1 MEKIEQ
7 FPKTIEVA
15 GETIKMEK
23 NRIYKTWDD
32 GSTGSMS
39 ITSDVV
45 GVAVSEP
52 MDEYVIVMS
61 SVDGFHV
68 MSRIQGWF
76 GPFDAVDDIA
86 FDAGGKV
93 SSVVGKRS
101 GEAGTFP
108 LQRG

>member
-1 MEKIEQ
+1 MEEISQ
-7 FPKTIEVA
+7 FPHTINVA

-23 NRIYKTWDD
+23 NRIYKTWAD

-39 ITSDVV
+39 ISSDII

-52 MDEYVIVMS
+52 CDEYVIVMT

-76 GPFDAVDDIA
+76 GPFEKVDDIS
-86 FDAGGKV
+86 FDTAAKTSAVLGKKDGAG
-93 SSVVGKRS
+93 
-101 GEAGTFP
+101 GTFP
-108 LQRG
+108 LVRD